1 MVFSLVFEFS
11 DHRGNHHLFY
21 IIKKIVFPFTTFP
34 VYRNLIGNLKYF
46 CKQFYNLIINEM
58 YQVNNQEEH
67 VLAIPSQRTRSLHPE
82 NIRKP

>member
-1 MVFSLVFEFS
+1 
-11 DHRGNHHLFY
+11 
-21 IIKKIVFPFTTFP
+21 
-34 VYRNLIGNLKYF
+34 
-46 CKQFYNLIINEM
+46 M